1 MPGSQISPSTN
12 VRAARGTG
20 SRLHLASV
28 LQKGRKSA
36 NIHARSAVIRGIPV
50 EMTSNIGV
58 HGSLSG
64 PPFDAVYSW
73 VDGADPEYREQLVRY
88 QRQERRE
95 VDEKSICPSRFRDNE
110 EFRYSLRSLERYAPW
125 ICNVYLITNGQI
137 PEWLNDTHGRLKIVR
152 HEELFTNR
160 DDLPTFNSH
169 AIESHLH
176 RIPGLSE
183 HYLYFNDDVFLGN
196 RVYPEDFLS
205 ELTGQRVYFEGWDL
219 PSSMDDGSAMDRAL
233 AYTQALLNVRFHT
246 KRRRR
251 AIAHTPQLYQRS
263 TVRELESIWTE
274 AFRRTSRHRFRS
286 PDDIAI
292 RVLYYYFLI
301 ETQEYRYFPA
311 RLATGPWYSF
321 LMVEADLERVCR
333 RLREIAGLRPKFF
346 CLNDDLG
353 PATSR
358 EATMIRLELRAFLN
372 CYFPEPSSFEKL
384 NHPPPSGPT

>member
-20 SRLHLASV
+20 SRLHLPSV

-36 NIHARSAVIRGIPV
+36 NIHGRSAVIRGIPV

-95 VDEKSICPSRFRDNE
+95 VDGKSICPSRFRDNE

-233 AYTQALLNVRFHT
+233 AYT
-246 KRRRR
+246 
-251 AIAHTPQLYQRS
+251 
-263 TVRELESIWTE
+263 
-274 AFRRTSRHRFRS
+274 
-286 PDDIAI
+286 
-292 RVLYYYFLI
+292 
-301 ETQEYRYFPA
+301 PA